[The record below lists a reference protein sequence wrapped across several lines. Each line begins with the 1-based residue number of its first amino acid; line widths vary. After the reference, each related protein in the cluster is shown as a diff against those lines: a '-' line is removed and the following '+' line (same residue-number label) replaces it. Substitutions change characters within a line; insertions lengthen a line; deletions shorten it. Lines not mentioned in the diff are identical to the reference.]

1 LPCAAAAAYDGSI
14 RHHGDSKEH
23 IMRVSDLAIA
33 IAAAASIGASAPVAA
48 STCYALVDRSN
59 EVTYQGPLPPVDLS
73 DDGIAAREA
82 LRAQGQ
88 QLIAMDTDK
97 CPAID
102 RARNGARSGP
112 ASVEE
117 IVAGMRSATPYGTP
131 ASPAAATSTG
141 GIKMPQITVPR
152 ATGGGGPSVGG
163 PPSGMSI
170 R

>member
-1 LPCAAAAAYDGSI
+1 
-14 RHHGDSKEH
+14 
-23 IMRVSDLAIA
+23 MQVSQLVIA
-33 IAAAASIGASAPVAA
+33 IATAASIVASASVAA

-59 EVTYQGPLPPVDLS
+59 EVTYQGPTPPVDLS
-73 DDGIAAREA
+73 DDGIAARDA

-102 RARNGARSGP
+102 RGRAGTKGP

-117 IVAGMRSATPYGTP
+117 IVAGMRSAVPYGAP
-131 ASPAAATSTG
+131 ARPAAESANG
-141 GIKMPQITVPR
+141 GIALPKLTVPR
-152 ATGGGGPSVGG
+152 ATGGGMSVGG